1 MSQQASS
8 SNLEKMQALKENSST
23 KDYSILVTGATG
35 FIGKKLLERLTK
47 TGYKVT
53 AMSRSKYPDSEN
65 VRFIV
70 ADAFDMNSLCNA
82 LKGIETAFYLLHSME
97 GSKKEWEEFANREKL
112 QAQNFLKASEDAG
125 VKRII
130 YLGGL
135 VTESLDLSKHMR
147 SRHEVGKILAS
158 GNIPVTELRAS
169 VIVGAEG
176 GSYAMLRYLVERLP
190 LMVCPKWVKS
200 TTQPIAVDNVV
211 DYLVGVMKNP
221 ITAGKTLEIGGPD
234 KMTYEQMMR
243 LYSSIINR
251 NLNIIQIPFLT
262 PRLSSYWIDL
272 VTPVKASLARPLV
285 DSLVHDSYVKDKTI
299 QELVPVN
306 LKHMTEAI
314 KEARDEA
321 IAFKPIQKTPEE
333 KTSYKVN
340 QKLLLISLCAM
351 ALIGST
357 YYWMD
362 ERTDVWEISWLFG
375 SLIWYAAIIFAIS
388 FVKQKAR
395 LGYLIGGLLAW
406 ATMAFWLFDNF
417 YVVFQISLLGPEPS
431 LDVTIR
437 NFIGVAFAGLATFSS
452 HNVFHKVRVYQARGE
467 SVKESAA
474 AEVPNGA
481 RPIYNTDFS

>member
-1 MSQQASS
+1 MSQKASS
-8 SNLEKMQALKENSST
+8 SNLEKMAALQESAKMN
-23 KDYSILVTGATG
+23 DYSILVTGATG
-35 FIGKKLLERLTK
+35 FIGKKLTERLSK

-53 AMSRSKYPDSEN
+53 AMSRSKYPDAQN
-65 VRFIV
+65 VKFV
-70 ADAFDMNSLCNA
+70 AADALELNTLSNA
-82 LKGIETAFYLLHSME
+82 FKGVETAFYLLHSME
-97 GSKKEWEEFANREKL
+97 GSKKEWAQFADREKV
-112 QAQNFLKASEDAG
+112 QAQNFLKAAENAG

-135 VTESLDLSKHMR
+135 VNESLELSEHMR

-158 GNIPVTELRAS
+158 GKIPVTELRAS

-190 LMVCPKWVKS
+190 LMVCPRWVKS
-200 TTQPIAVDNVV
+200 TTQPIAVENVV
-211 DYLVGVMKNP
+211 DYLIGSMKNP
-221 ITAGKTLEIGGPD
+221 STSGKIFEIGGPD

-285 DSLVHDSYVKDKTI
+285 DSLVHDSYVKDKSI
-299 QELVPVN
+299 EELVPVN

-314 KEARDEA
+314 KEAREEQL
-321 IAFKPIQKTPEE
+321 AFKPIEKLPEE

-351 ALIGST
+351 AIIGST

-362 ERTDVWEISWLFG
+362 DRTDVWEISWLFG
-375 SLIWYAAIIFAIS
+375 SFIWYIAIIFAIL
-388 FVKQKAR
+388 FVRQKAR
-395 LGYLIGGLLAW
+395 LGYLIGGLLSW
-406 ATMAFWLFDNF
+406 VTLAFWLFDNF
-417 YVVFQISLLGPEPS
+417 YVVFQMSVIGAEPS
-431 LDVTIR
+431 IDVTLR
-437 NFIGVAFAGLATFSS
+437 NFIGAGIAGLAIFSS

-467 SVKESAA
+467 SIKESAG
-474 AEVPNGA
+474 AEVPTGA
-481 RPIYNTDFS
+481 RPVYNTDYS

>member
-1 MSQQASS
+1 MSQQISS
-8 SNLEKMQALKENSST
+8 STLEKMEALKEDVTS

-35 FIGKKLLERLTK
+35 FIGKKLLERLAK

-53 AMSRSKYPDSEN
+53 AMSRTKYPDSEN
-65 VRFIV
+65 VRFV
-70 ADAFDMNSLCNA
+70 TADAFDMDSLCNA

-112 QAQNFLKASEDAG
+112 QAENFLKASEDAG

-285 DSLVHDSYVKDKTI
+285 DSLVHDSFVKDTTI

-340 QKLLLISLCAM
+340 QKLLLVSLCAM

-362 ERTDVWEISWLFG
+362 ERTDVWEISWVFG

-395 LGYLIGGLLAW
+395 LGYLIGGLLSW
-406 ATMAFWLFDNF
+406 VTMAFWLFDNF
-417 YVVFQISLLGPEPS
+417 YVVFDISLIGAEPS
-431 LDVTIR
+431 LDVTLR
-437 NFIGVAFAGLATFSS
+437 NFIGVAFAGLAIFSS
-452 HNVFHKVRVYQARGE
+452 HNVFHKVRVYQAKGE
-467 SVKESAA
+467 PVKESAA
-474 AEVPNGA
+474 AEVPTGA
-481 RPIYNTDFS
+481 RPVYNTDYS